1 LDVLGIFS
9 AFGLSASAGLNAYI
23 PLLVVAL
30 LAKFTDLIQLSK
42 PYDTLT
48 SWWIIALLVVL
59 SLVEFFADKVP
70 AVNHIND
77 VVQTII
83 RPAAGAIV
91 FASSAKVISDVN
103 PVLAIALGLLVAG
116 SVHTVKSVVVRPVV
130 TATTGGTANIAVSM
144 IEDGVSTAVSV
155 LSLIIPVIMAGV
167 LLLVT
172 VWVIWWLLRRTKR
185 RYAKKSSNSGD

>member
-1 LDVLGIFS
+1 MDVLGIFS

-185 RYAKKSSNSGD
+185 RAAKKANSSVD